1 MSKIREIATLGSA
14 LSIVHWDLETYMP
27 PGAIQLRS
35 EQLGLIQ
42 QLLHRM
48 GTSKEMGNLIG
59 KAEKDID
66 SLDEVGKRN
75 LFLSRKQY
83 DEETRIPEE
92 LVAKIAKQEAISV
105 NTWKQAKEKKDWK
118 MFKPELEKTIDLSRQ
133 KYEIL
138 MDVKGTSNVYDAMI
152 DDFESGMNADKIST
166 VFGELRDGLVPL
178 VKKYADVS
186 KETDSSFL
194 KRKVPIDVQRRIAED
209 LAELVE
215 YDITTKQA
223 KGRIDETEH
232 PFTTGYF
239 DDVRITVHYHEDNF
253 SSMVFAILHEAGHAL
268 YELGLNRDYM
278 YQPVGLAA
286 SYGIHESMS
295 RFVENMYGRSMEF
308 WKYYLPR
315 MNKLT
320 DDIFSDVSVQDFVKA
335 SNLVQP
341 SKIRIEADEVTY
353 SLHIII
359 RFEIERDLFAEK
371 VTIDELPQVWNEK
384 YKEYLG
390 MDIKNDSEGVMQDT
404 HWASGYFG
412 YFPSYALGN
421 IYDGMW
427 LEKLEKD
434 VPDWLHHTEKG
445 SFSPIKTW
453 LTDNVYKYSKLYDPD
468 DLVNHVVGQSLTAKP
483 FLTYL
488 EKKYAD
494 IFGF

>member
-75 LFLSRKQY
+75 LFLSRKEY
-83 DEETRIPEE
+83 DEATRLPEE
-92 LVAKIAKQEAISV
+92 LVANIAKQEAISV

-138 MDVKGTSNVYDAMI
+138 MDVKGTSNVYNAMI

-166 VFGELRDGLVPL
+166 VFGELRDGLDPL

-359 RFEIERDLFAEK
+359 RFEIERNLFAGK